1 MTEPKAI
8 RSDHVAEHPAF
19 RAWARVHGSQ
29 AAPTKIEVL
38 KQTKRKT
45 MVCRLSG
52 SGTEMENV
60 IAKRSFRHY
69 IGVERIIYAEI
80 LPSLPATSLRYYGST
95 EDDDPNYEWLF
106 IEDANGRAYTSRL
119 KAHRIAAGRWLGILH
134 TSSASQVDML
144 SRLPE
149 RGPGHYLEALRFA
162 RQWIE
167 RSLNLELE
175 LEDLD
180 SLQMIISDFDRLE
193 GQWSELLEFCD
204 KLPLSLVHGDFK
216 ERNIRIRSAAHDR
229 GVPILVAFDWAEA
242 GRGVP
247 PVDILG
253 RFGHGVSRS
262 SEPDIYTYWSVARKL
277 WTLPSMDTMKRFETV
292 GKTFRAISAFAWEF
306 SFGKSPIPRE
316 PSPAKAKSKV
326 DMWRLRLYGQWL
338 GECLEE
344 VRRF

>member
-1 MTEPKAI
+1 IGMTEPKAI
-8 RSDHVAEHPAF
+8 RSDHAAEHPAF
-19 RAWARVHGSQ
+19 RAWARVHGNQ

-52 SGTEMENV
+52 SGKEMENV

-80 LPSLPATSLRYYGST
+80 LPSLPVTSLRYYGST

-106 IEDANGRAYTSRL
+106 IEDADGRPYTSRL

-134 TSSASQVDML
+134 TSSSSHIDAL
-144 SRLPE
+144 SKLPD
-149 RGPGHYLEALRFA
+149 RGPGHYLELLLSA

-175 LEDLD
+175 SDDLD
-180 SLQMIISDFDRLE
+180 SLRMIISDFERLE
-193 GQWSELLEFCD
+193 GQWNQLLGFCD
-204 KLPLSLVHGDFK
+204 KLPRTLVHGDFSN
-216 ERNIRIRSAAHDR
+216 RNIRIRTAPSR
-229 GVPILVAFDWAEA
+229 GVPTLVSFDWAEA

-253 RFGHGVSRS
+253 RFGHGESHS
-262 SEPDIYTYWSVARKL
+262 GEPDIYTYWLVVRKI
-277 WTLPSMDTMKRFETV
+277 WMLPSIETIRRFETV
-292 GKTFRAISAFAWEF
+292 
-306 SFGKSPIPRE
+306 
-316 PSPAKAKSKV
+316 
-326 DMWRLRLYGQWL
+326 
-338 GECLEE
+338 
-344 VRRF
+344 

>member
-8 RSDHVAEHPAF
+8 RSDHVADHPAF
-19 RAWARVHGSQ
+19 RAWARVHGNQ
-29 AAPTKIEVL
+29 AAPTKI
-38 KQTKRKT
+38 
-45 MVCRLSG
+45 
-52 SGTEMENV
+52 ENV

-69 IGVERIIYAEI
+69 IRVERIIYAEI

-95 EDDDPNYEWLF
+95 KDDDPNYEWLF
-106 IEDANGRAYTSRL
+106 IEDADGRSYTSRL

-134 TSSASQVDML
+134 TSSASHVDML
-144 SRLPE
+144 SRLPD

-216 ERNIRIRSAAHDR
+216 ERNIRIRAAAHDG

-277 WTLPSMDTMKRFETV
+277 WTLPSMETMKRFETV
-292 GKTFRAISAFAWEF
+292 GKIFRVISAFAWEF
-306 SFGKSPIPRE
+306 SFGKSPIPLE
-316 PSPAKAKSKV
+316 SSPAKAKSKV
-326 DMWRLRLYGQWL
+326 DMSRLRLYGQWL

-344 VRRF
+344 IRRF

>member
-1 MTEPKAI
+1 
-8 RSDHVAEHPAF
+8 
-19 RAWARVHGSQ
+19 
-29 AAPTKIEVL
+29 
-38 KQTKRKT
+38 
-45 MVCRLSG
+45 
-52 SGTEMENV
+52 
-60 IAKRSFRHY
+60 
-69 IGVERIIYAEI
+69 
-80 LPSLPATSLRYYGST
+80 
-95 EDDDPNYEWLF
+95 
-106 IEDANGRAYTSRL
+106 
-119 KAHRIAAGRWLGILH
+119 
-134 TSSASQVDML
+134 ML

-175 LEDLD
+175 LKDLD

-193 GQWSELLEFCD
+193 EQWSELLEFCD
-204 KLPLSLVHGDFK
+204 MLPLSLVHGDFK
-216 ERNIRIRSAAHDR
+216 ERNIRIRVAAHDR

-253 RFGHGVSRS
+253 RFGYGVSRS
-262 SEPDIYTYWSVARKL
+262 SEPDIDTYWSVVRKL
-277 WTLPSMDTMKRFETV
+277 WMLPSTVTMRRFETV

-306 SFGKSPIPRE
+306 SFGKSPTPHE
-316 PSPAKAKSKV
+316 SSPAKAKSKV

>member
-80 LPSLPATSLRYYGST
+80 LPSLPVTSLRYYGST

-119 KAHRIAAGRWLGILH
+119 KAHRIAAGLWLGIMH
-134 TSSASQVDML
+134 TSSASHVDML

-216 ERNIRIRSAAHDR
+216 ERNIRIRAAAHDR

-277 WTLPSMDTMKRFETV
+277 WTLPSMETMKRFETV

-316 PSPAKAKSKV
+316 SSPAKAKSKV

>member
-1 MTEPKAI
+1 
-8 RSDHVAEHPAF
+8 
-19 RAWARVHGSQ
+19 
-29 AAPTKIEVL
+29 
-38 KQTKRKT
+38 
-45 MVCRLSG
+45 
-52 SGTEMENV
+52 
-60 IAKRSFRHY
+60 
-69 IGVERIIYAEI
+69 
-80 LPSLPATSLRYYGST
+80 
-95 EDDDPNYEWLF
+95 
-106 IEDANGRAYTSRL
+106 
-119 KAHRIAAGRWLGILH
+119 
-134 TSSASQVDML
+134 ML

-175 LEDLD
+175 LKDLD

-193 GQWSELLEFCD
+193 GQWSELREFCD

-216 ERNIRIRSAAHDR
+216 ERNIRIRPAAHNR

-253 RFGHGVSRS
+253 RFDHPLSNS

-277 WTLPSMDTMKRFETV
+277 WTLPSMETMKRFETV

-316 PSPAKAKSKV
+316 SSPAKAKLKV
-326 DMWRLRLYGQWL
+326 DISRLRLYREWL